1 MSCQGSK
8 PGPASRPL
16 LTGQRAN
23 QSMSGRSV
31 AICSRKTATLTT
43 ISAWVT
49 GGMGRNAIVP
59 RRRRSSGVQ
68 LRVAAEDPLL
78 VERDAALR
86 AQVFAES
93 RPPGDALVQLDQA
106 RDIFF
111 QAAHRPREGVAQ
123 PLDHLEEGQLDVGK
137 GPELYLFE
145 VLQELRQAFGP
156 EVRRAPL
163 CFWPLVLVIE
173 AAADRVMGVVHLGQ
187 PVGDGELQLVQPQ
200 PAGLAPGGKA
210 QAGPEVEE
218 DVRGL
223 GDQQLTGAQERRRE
237 RRSLDGRA
245 LEHVLHRLHAARTA
259 RNVEVIG
266 ARVLERE
273 ADELAAPLDGR
284 PVIERVSHRI
294 ICVWIVSDSSLPE
307 SSVTRVCQ
315 TCVRLPLWRAVDSA
329 RSLPAVAA
337 AKKLVFDSS
346 VAVFRPIAEVPT
358 APMVSANAISVPPC
372 TAPVVVF
379 RCSPISSSP
388 TTRSGATSTRRIPRC
403 AISPV
408 LH

>member
-8 PGPASRPL
+8 PELASRPV

-49 GGMGRNAIVP
+49 GGMGRNAMVP

-86 AQVFAES
+86 AQVSAES
-93 RPPGDALVQLDQA
+93 RPPGD
-106 RDIFF
+106 
-111 QAAHRPREGVAQ
+111 E
-123 PLDHLEEGQLDVGK
+123 
-137 GPELYLFE
+137 
-145 VLQELRQAFGP
+145 
-156 EVRRAPL
+156 
-163 CFWPLVLVIE
+163 
-173 AAADRVMGVVHLGQ
+173 
-187 PVGDGELQLVQPQ
+187 GELQVVQPE
-200 PAGLAPGGKA
+200 PVGLAPGRKA
-210 QAGPEVEE
+210 QAGAEVEE

-223 GDQQLTGAQERRRE
+223 GDQQLAGAQERRRE
-237 RRSLDGRA
+237 RRSLDRRA
-245 LEHVLHRLHAARTA
+245 LQQTLHRPHAARTA
-259 RNVEVIG
+259 RNVDVIG

-273 ADELAAPLDGR
+273 ADELAAALNGG

-294 ICVWIVSDSSLPE
+294 ICVWIVRDSSLPE
-307 SSVTRVCQ
+307 SSVTRVWQ

-408 LH
+408 FH

>member
-8 PGPASRPL
+8 PGPSCGPE

-23 QSMSGRSV
+23 ASMSGRSV
-31 AICSRKTATLTT
+31 AICSRKTATLTR

-49 GGMGRNAIVP
+49 GGMGRNAMVP
-59 RRRRSSGVQ
+59 RRRSGGVQ

-78 VERDAALR
+78 VERNAALR
-86 AQVFAES
+86 AQVFPES
-93 RPPGDALVQLDQA
+93 WPLGDAVMQFNQVG
-106 RDIFF
+106 IISF
-111 QAAHRPREGVAQ
+111 QSAHGPREGVTQ
-123 PLDHLEEGQLDVGK
+123 PLDHLEEGQIDVGE
-137 GPELYLFE
+137 GPEVYFLE
-145 VLQELRQAFGP
+145 VLQELWQAFAP
-156 EVRRAPL
+156 EVRRAAF
-163 CFWPLVLVIE
+163 CFGLLVLVIE
-173 AAADRVMGVVHLGQ
+173 AAADRVMGIVHLDQ

-200 PAGLAPGGKA
+200 PAGLALGRKA
-210 QAGPEVEE
+210 ETGSEVEQ

-223 GDQQLTGAQERRRE
+223 GDQQLARAQDRRRE
-237 RRSLDGRA
+237 RRSLDRRA
-245 LEHVLHRLHAARTA
+245 LQHLLHRSHAAHTT
-259 RNVEVIG
+259 RNIDVIG

-273 ADELAAPLDGR
+273 ANELAAALDGR
-284 PVIERVSHRI
+284 PVIELVFHRI
-294 ICVWIVSDSSLPE
+294 ICVWMVRDSSLPE

-337 AKKLVFDSS
+337 EKKLVFDSS

-358 APMVSANAISVPPC
+358 APMVSAKAISVPPW

-388 TTRSGATSTRRIPRC
+388 TTRSGATSRMRIPRC

-408 LH
+408 FH

>member
-8 PGPASRPL
+8 PGPASRPEL
-16 LTGQRAN
+16 AGQRAN
-23 QSMSGRSV
+23 HSMSGRSV
-31 AICSRKTATLTT
+31 AVCTRKTATLAM

-49 GGMGRNAIVP
+49 GGMGRNAMVP
-59 RRRRSSGVQ
+59 RRWRSSGVQ

-78 VERDAALR
+78 VERNATLR

-93 RPPGDALVQLDQA
+93 RPPGDALVQLNQA
-106 RDIFF
+106 RDLFF
-111 QAAHRPREGVAQ
+111 QAAHRSREGVTQ
-123 PLDHLEEGQLDVGK
+123 PLEHLEKGEIDVGK
-137 GPELYLFE
+137 GPELHLFE
-145 VLQELRQAFGP
+145 VLQELRQAFAP
-156 EVRRAPL
+156 EVRRAAF
-163 CFWPLVLVIE
+163 CFGLLVLVIE
-173 AAADRVMGVVHLGQ
+173 AAADRVMGIVHLDQ

-200 PAGLAPGGKA
+200 PAGLAPGRKA

-223 GDQQLTGAQERRRE
+223 RDQQLARAQERRRE
-237 RRSLDGRA
+237 RRPLDRRA
-245 LEHVLHRLHAARTA
+245 LEHVLHRLHAARTT
-259 RNVEVIG
+259 RDVDVVG

-273 ADELAAPLDGR
+273 ADELAAALDGR
-284 PVIERVSHRI
+284 PVIERVFHRI

-337 AKKLVFDSS
+337 AKKLVFDS
-346 VAVFRPIAEVPT
+346 R
-358 APMVSANAISVPPC
+358 
-372 TAPVVVF
+372 VVVF

-388 TTRSGATSTRRIPRC
+388 TTRSAATSTMRIPRC

-408 LH
+408 FH

>member
-23 QSMSGRSV
+23 HSMSGRSV

-49 GGMGRNAIVP
+49 GGIRNAIVP

-78 VERDAALR
+78 VERNAALR
-86 AQVFAES
+86 AQVFAEP
-93 RPPGDALVQLDQA
+93 RPLGDALVQLDQA

-123 PLDHLEEGQLDVGK
+123 PLDHLEEGEIDVGK

-187 PVGDGELQLVQPQ
+187 PVGDGELQLVQSQ

-245 LEHVLHRLHAARTA
+245 LEQVLHRLHAARTA
-259 RNVEVIG
+259 RNVDVIG

-408 LH
+408 FH